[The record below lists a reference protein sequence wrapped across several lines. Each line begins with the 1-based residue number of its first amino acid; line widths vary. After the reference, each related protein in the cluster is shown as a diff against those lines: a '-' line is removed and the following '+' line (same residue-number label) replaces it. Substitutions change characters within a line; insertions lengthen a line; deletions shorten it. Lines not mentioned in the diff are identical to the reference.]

1 MTPREYT
8 MTSPLAVL
16 TGDII
21 ASRRL
26 PAERLSAVLDAT
38 LALLGSR
45 FGARTERYRGDG
57 FQIALPEPRYAV
69 TAAVLLRAE
78 LIRHSTRT
86 QRWDA
91 RLAIA
96 IGPGEGWQPTQRI
109 AEASAPPF
117 VASGEALDR
126 LSGERHLVLRLPDA
140 ETGCLDLLV
149 HYLDEMIDGWTPP
162 AAEAVAAL
170 LCHAESQQV
179 LADRLGISQP
189 AVHKRLRTAR
199 WPLLQ
204 ETLAYLEQR
213 FSHYLREEN
222 PAP

>member
-1 MTPREYT
+1 MA
-8 MTSPLAVL
+8 SCIAVL

-26 PAERLSAVLDAT
+26 QPAERLSAVLDDT
-38 LALLGSR
+38 LALLATR
-45 FGARTERYRGDG
+45 FGAVTERYRGDG
-57 FQIALPEPRYAV
+57 FQLVLPQAWQGV

-78 LIRHSTRT
+78 LIRHSRRD

-96 IGPGEGWQPTQRI
+96 IGRDDQWQPGRRL

-117 VASGEALDR
+117 VASGQALDA
-126 LSGERHLVLRLPDA
+126 LDDDHHLALRLEA
-140 ETGCLDLLV
+140 GESECLALLMR
-149 HYLDEMIDGWTPP
+149 YLDEMLEGWTPA
-162 AAEAVAAL
+162 AAEAVAGL
-170 LCHAESQQV
+170 LCHAESQQA
-179 LADRLGISQP
+179 LAERLGISQP

-204 ETLAYLEQR
+204 ETLAYLER
-213 FSHYLREEN
+213 RLKEEGK
-222 PAP
+222 AP